1 MIGIDR
7 SRIFYTFAVST
18 VTIFFLDISNL
29 NFVQHIT
36 SQTFER
42 YIQVHNFIISGTYLR
57 KHTIEDSHRGLENKY
72 SLQHIERLLTNDSLF
87 HDNEKPT
94 ENLAVIHKA
103 SPFEHPKLPY
113 PVHFVTYSNNN
124 MKNTRER
131 LVRQAHRSSWFSSV
145 VGYSPNDLPLGFQE
159 EFHSILSLKRGAGY
173 WIWRFPVFELMLDRI
188 ALGEYIIFLDAG
200 FTLNR
205 LGKPMLLEWL
215 KELDKSK
222 YDIMGFQIHELEHQ
236 YTTNRIFEAFNVD
249 ENDFGIRNSGQIQ
262 GGVVIIRNGP
272 HIRKNLSRI
281 YQVLEKDP
289 YLITDIY
296 NEEASQLDNDFID
309 NRHDQSLHSITQKK
323 YGSIVKKWIC
333 DDSVPFRNYY
343 LRNMNNDEVAKWE
356 EVDVADES
364 PW

>member
-1 MIGIDR
+1 MQGLDR
-7 SRIFYTFAVST
+7 SRIFCTLTVSVMT
-18 VTIFFLDISNL
+18 TFFLSILNLDLVQYINLQMFESSASAHNLIRSGRCLRQSPIDDSNR
-29 NFVQHIT
+29 QI
-36 SQTFER
+36 
-42 YIQVHNFIISGTYLR
+42 
-57 KHTIEDSHRGLENKY
+57 ENKY
-72 SLQHIERLLTNDSLF
+72 SLQHIERLLNNDTLF
-87 HDNEKPT
+87 HDNETPT
-94 ENLAVIHKA
+94 ENSAVIHKA
-103 SPFEHPKLPY
+103 SPFEQSKLPY
-113 PVHFVTYSNNN
+113 PVHFATYSDNN

-131 LVRQAHRSSWFSSV
+131 LVRQAHRSSWFASA

-159 EFHSILSLKRGAGY
+159 EFHSILSLDRGAGY

-188 ALGEYIIFLDAG
+188 EQGEYFIFLDAG

-215 KELDKSK
+215 KELDEST
-222 YDIMGFQIHELEHQ
+222 YDIMGFQIRELEHQ
-236 YTTNRIFEAFNVD
+236 YTTNRIFQAFNVD

-262 GGVVIIRNGP
+262 GGVLIIRNGP